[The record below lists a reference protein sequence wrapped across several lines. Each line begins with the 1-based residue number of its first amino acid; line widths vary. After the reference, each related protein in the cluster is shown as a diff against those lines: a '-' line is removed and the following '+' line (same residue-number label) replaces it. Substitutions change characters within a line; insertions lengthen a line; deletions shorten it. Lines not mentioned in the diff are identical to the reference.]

1 VSDWRI
7 PILTVAGVLVLVVV
21 CAFDA
26 WREGGRK

>member
-7 PILTVAGVLVLVVV
+7 PILTVVGVLVLVVV

-26 WREGGRK
+26 WREAGRK

>member
-7 PILTVAGVLVLVVV
+7 PILTVAGVLLLVAA

-26 WREGGRK
+26 WRETGRK